1 MFIFRHSPTYRPTGG
16 KDRIPKPNFRSCLV
30 WFIILIVV
38 IGIIV
43 SVSVIFDIDTD
54 ERVYKFAKKAEKV
67 FSHKQLRNI

>member
-1 MFIFRHSPTYRPTGG
+1 MFIFRHSPTYRPIGG
-16 KDRIPKPNFRSCLV
+16 KDRIPKPDFRSCLI

-54 ERVYKFAKKAEKV
+54 DRVYKFAKKAEKV
-67 FSHKQLRNI
+67 CIHKQLKNI